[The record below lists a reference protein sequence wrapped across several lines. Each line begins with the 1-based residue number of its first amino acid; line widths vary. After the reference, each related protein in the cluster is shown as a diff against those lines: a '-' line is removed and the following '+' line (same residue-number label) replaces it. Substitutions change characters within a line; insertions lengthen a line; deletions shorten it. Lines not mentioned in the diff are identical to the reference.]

1 MIVKFNRNDGIVTY
15 SVNNSLLGLLF
26 VIFLVLKL
34 AGVGAV
40 ASWSWWWVTAP
51 LWMPAILFLAIFFLI
66 FLIGLIGKL
75 L

>member
-1 MIVKFNRNDGIVTY
+1 MIVKFKRNDGIVTY

-51 LWMPAILFLAIFFLI
+51 LWMPAILFLAVFFLV

>member
-1 MIVKFNRNDGIVTY
+1 MIVKFKRNGGIVTY

-51 LWMPAILFLAIFFLI
+51 LWMPAILFLAVFFLV

>member
-1 MIVKFNRNDGIVTY
+1 MIVKFKRNDGIVTY
-15 SVNNSLLGLLF
+15 SVSNSLLGLLF

-51 LWMPAILFLAIFFLI
+51 LWMPAILFLAVFFLV

>member
-1 MIVKFNRNDGIVTY
+1 MIVKFKRNDGIVTY

-34 AGVGAV
+34 AGVGTV

-51 LWMPAILFLAIFFLI
+51 LWMPAILFLAVFFLV